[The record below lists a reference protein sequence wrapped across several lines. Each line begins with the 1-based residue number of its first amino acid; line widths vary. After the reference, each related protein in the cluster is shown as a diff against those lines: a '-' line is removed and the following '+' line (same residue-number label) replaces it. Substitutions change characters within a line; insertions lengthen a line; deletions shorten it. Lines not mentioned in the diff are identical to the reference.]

1 LLLLL
6 VAACGE
12 AAPGANNGDGGVAP
26 EAGSGDGGVAPETD
40 SGVDGG
46 AEVYLD
52 PGAKLQL
59 TPAPSAQVEVDKLH
73 AELAKL
79 KGLSAA
85 ELLAQHPMQYT
96 QSLGYDP
103 RAAKNLDLIQAS
115 ALKLNEAELG
125 KLGQQGFVITPRNQ
139 YPNMLYG
146 YQTIYAADLPV
157 FISLDSILDAVHVS
171 YDRILSLLESQNLI
185 AELRTL
191 MTSARARVKDAGLD
205 ASVARDLDLYFSVA
219 SSLIEGSAQAPL
231 FAENAG
237 QIAKI
242 LALADAADRIAKLSL
257 FGVTRDYDASQ
268 FKPRG
273 HYVDSPDLSRY
284 FRAMIWL
291 GRTDFRLIESQ
302 PDGSVLF
309 RRRQVEAMLALTA
322 VVKDEGRAAFDRID
336 QAVSAFVGEHDYM
349 QLSEAEQL
357 SADLG
362 GLAGAKQ
369 RSDAEIAQLIVDKG
383 YGAQRISS
391 QVMYTDEGSGKPLPL
406 SRSFALLGQRYVV
419 DSHVF
424 SNVVFDRVPR
434 NGANEIRGL
443 PSPLDAAYAAF
454 DNPAAL
460 PLLEPELTQY
470 GYAPQLESTHTLVA
484 AHGSDYWDE
493 NLYNLWLSALR
504 AASPKQG
511 AQNPAAEGMPAVTGT
526 EAWQRRLLNTQLA
539 SWAQLRRDTILY
551 VKQSYTGGVICEF
564 PDGYVDPYP
573 AAFARLE
580 KFALKGNSVAALFQ
594 GGTADSVRLYFEN
607 LAQVTAILRTMAESE
622 KSGMPFNAEQ
632 LAFLNDAVRVQM
644 GGVCGAPPSYE
655 GWYTRLLYG
664 KRGEMDP
671 AIADVHTDPN
681 DPPRVLHVASGLP
694 RMMVMTRDSCMGPRA
709 YVGLSF
715 AYHEIIKPLPRL
727 SDQEWAP
734 MAATAQDVTFMK
746 PILP

>member
-1 LLLLL
+1 VTPRTQRAASARLCLFLIAL
-6 VAACGE
+6 AACDQDTP
-12 AAPGANNGDGGVAP
+12 AADDAAS
-26 EAGSGDGGVAPETD
+26 SGDGGV
-40 SGVDGG
+40 
-46 AEVYLD
+46 EVHAD

-59 TPAPSAQVEVDKLH
+59 APAPSAQAELDKLR

-79 KGLSAA
+79 EGLSATA
-85 ELLAQHPMQYT
+85 LLSQHPMQYT
-96 QSLGYDP
+96 ESLGYDP
-103 RAAKNLDLIQAS
+103 RSAKNLDLIQAS
-115 ALKLNEAELG
+115 ALKLNDAELS

-139 YPNMLYG
+139 YPHMLYG

-171 YDRILSLLESQNLI
+171 YDRILSQLESEHLT
-185 AELRTL
+185 AELRAL
-191 MTSARARVKDAGLD
+191 FASARARVKDAGLD

-219 SSLIEGSAQAPL
+219 SSLLEGSAQAPQ
-231 FAENAG
+231 FAENTSSV
-237 QIAKI
+237 AKV
-242 LALADAADRIAKLSL
+242 LALADAADRIEKVSL

-273 HYVDSPDLSRY
+273 HYVDTPELSQY
-284 FRAMIWL
+284 FRAMMWL
-291 GRTDFRLIESQ
+291 GRTDFRLIETQ
-302 PDGSVLF
+302 PDGSALF
-309 RRRQVEAMLALTA
+309 RRRQVEAVLALTA
-322 VVKDEGRAAFDRID
+322 VVKDAGRAAFDRID

-349 QLSEAEQL
+349 QLSEADQL

-362 GLAGAKQ
+362 GLVGAKQ

-391 QVMYTDEGSGKPLPL
+391 QVVYTNESSGAPLPL

-434 NGANEIRGL
+434 NAAGELRGM
-443 PSPLDAAYAAF
+443 PNPLDAAYAAF

-460 PLLEPELTQY
+460 PLLESELTRY
-470 GYAPQLESTHTLVA
+470 GYAPQLESIHSLVA
-484 AHGSDYWDE
+484 AHESDYWDE

-551 VKQSYTGGVICEF
+551 VKQSYSGGAICEF

-580 KFALKGNSVAALFQ
+580 KFAMKGSSIAALFQ
-594 GGTADSVRLYFEN
+594 GGSADGVRMYFEN
-607 LAQVTAILRTMAESE
+607 MAQVTAILRTMAESE
-622 KSGMPFNAEQ
+622 KSGLPFNAEQ
-632 LAFLNDAVRVQM
+632 LAFLNDAVRIQV
-644 GGVCGAPPSYE
+644 GGVCGGPPTYE

-664 KRGEMDP
+664 KRGEINP
-671 AIADVHTDPN
+671 AIADVHTDPS
-681 DPPRVLHVASGLP
+681 DVPHVLHVATGLP
-694 RMMVMTRDSCMGPRA
+694 RMMVMTRDTCMGPRA
-709 YVGLSF
+709 YVGLAF
-715 AYHEIIKPLPRL
+715 AYHEVIKALPRL
-727 SDQEWAP
+727 SDQDWAP
-734 MAATAQDVTFMK
+734 LAAKAEDVAFMK